1 MIKVKI
7 GKKEYEIEESMTVEQ
22 YQRIQ
27 LQKVF
32 LENVNP
38 SKLLSVYLNIP
49 ETELKNANREQVE
62 FVEAFIFKRLTEN
75 VTKDMVFTFEYQDK
89 TYGFENDWGKLAWG
103 AWKDLEFLS
112 SQDITE
118 NIHKILSVLYRP
130 VTKMDGTKYVIEPYD
145 ADTIEERAESFKK
158 IPIKIWF
165 GSAQLF
171 FFISKTYIE
180 DIKSSLEL
188 QTKIYRLTEKGMK
201 VFPKWVRKKL
211 RLDSILEQRLNSV
224 KKISQKFVS

>member
-1 MIKVKI
+1 MITVSI
-7 GKKEYEIEESMTVEQ
+7 GKKDYTIESEMTVEQ
-22 YQRIQ
+22 YQRIH
-27 LQKVF
+27 LQRVF
-32 LENVNP
+32 LENVSP

-49 ETELKNANREQVE
+49 ESELKNAKKSEVE
-62 FVEAFIFKRLTEN
+62 FVEAFVFKKLTDN
-75 VTKDMVFTFEYQDK
+75 STKDMIFTFEMEGI

-130 VTKMDGTKYVIEPYD
+130 VIKMKGTKYVIEPYD
-145 ADTIEERAESFKK
+145 ANTIEERAELFKR

-171 FFISKTYIE
+171 FFISQTYING
-180 DIKSSLEL
+180 IKSSLEL
-188 QTKIYRLTEKGMK
+188 QMKQKKLIERGMK
-201 VFPKWVRKKL
+201 VLPKWVRKML
-211 RLDSILEQRLNSV
+211 PRDFTSTVQSNSV
-224 KKISQKFVS
+224 KTT